1 VRVGGSDPALPPGY
15 PELLDELKAA
25 VATVRLQA
33 HRTVNT
39 ELLALYWQIGHKIL
53 ERQRAEGWARE

>member
-1 VRVGGSDPALPPGY
+1 MGDHVRVSGSDLALPPGY

-25 VATVRLQA
+25 GATARLQA

-53 ERQRAEGWARE
+53 ER

>member
-1 VRVGGSDPALPPGY
+1 MRVSGSDLALPPGY

-25 VATVRLQA
+25 VATARLQA

-53 ERQRAEGWARE
+53 ER